1 MASSNNVGGRVIFG
15 AEGAGGDVARAVL
28 TALIERS
35 SVECEWGD
43 AAEAAEPPPPPLRSQ
58 PAADKRP
65 EPSSEAALAASRSVL
80 SLAEALLIAAV
91 FAAAAYLAY
100 NERLYAIEKYGRV
113 IHEFDREGRRRRGAG
128 RRRRRH
134 RRHRRRRRRRRTAC
148 SPPSPF
154 PSFPSSSSPP
164 FLLPAC
170 SVVQHARHLVP
181 R

>member
-1 MASSNNVGGRVIFG
+1 MAD
-15 AEGAGGDVARAVL
+15 A
-28 TALIERS
+28 
-35 SVECEWGD
+35 
-43 AAEAAEPPPPPLRSQ
+43 AAEAPRAPAAPAAPA

-113 IHEFDREGRRRRGAG
+113 IHVFDREGRRRRGAG